1 MTRPKTKRAEAKA
14 KVARAAIPQDRE
26 ILSDKQTAHYLGLK
40 SGKTLYHWR
49 IEDGPRPEDGGK
61 PTCERVGPTYIKFGR
76 GKRLAIRYRRAD
88 LDAWVAAHAVG

>member
-1 MTRPKTKRAEAKA
+1 MARPKRAEAKA
-14 KVARAAIPQDRE
+14 KVVARAAIPPDQN
-26 ILSDKQTAHYLGLK
+26 ILTEPQAADYIGFKT
-40 SGKTLYHWR
+40 GKTLYSWR
-49 IEDGPRPEDGGK
+49 TADGPSPEDGGK